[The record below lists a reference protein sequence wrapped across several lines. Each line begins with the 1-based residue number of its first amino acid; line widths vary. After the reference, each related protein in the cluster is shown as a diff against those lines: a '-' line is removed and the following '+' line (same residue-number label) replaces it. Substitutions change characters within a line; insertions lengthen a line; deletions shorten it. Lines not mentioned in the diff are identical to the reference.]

1 MNVVMLRGRLTAVPS
16 DRALP
21 DGSIVWS
28 FDLSTPTDDGRA
40 SVPVVARGD
49 DRMAT
54 LVASLAEG
62 AELFVTG
69 SVRRRFFRTASGTQ
83 SRTEI
88 VATQVTPVGANGP
101 GVRAWR
107 QAWTALGA
115 DDLVTL
121 RSGLSALP
129 GAPV

>member
-1 MNVVMLRGRLTAVPS
+1 MNVVMLRGRLAAVPS
-16 DRALP
+16 DRRLP

-28 FDLSTPTDDGRA
+28 FDLSTPTEEGRV
-40 SVPVVARGD
+40 SVPVVCHGD
-49 DRMAT
+49 DRIAN
-54 LVASLAEG
+54 LIVG

-69 SVRRRFFRTASGTQ
+69 TVRRRFFRSASGTQ

-88 VATQVTPVGANGP
+88 VANQVTAVGSNGP

-121 RSGLSALP
+121 RSGLGALP
-129 GAPV
+129 GVPT